1 MKLGK
6 GCWLVLERTIV
17 VCGECDNDKDKEDGK
32 DSDKD
37 KDKDNMS

>member
-1 MKLGK
+1 MLPDMKLGK
-6 GCWLVLERTIV
+6 GCRLVHERPIV

-37 KDKDNMS
+37 K